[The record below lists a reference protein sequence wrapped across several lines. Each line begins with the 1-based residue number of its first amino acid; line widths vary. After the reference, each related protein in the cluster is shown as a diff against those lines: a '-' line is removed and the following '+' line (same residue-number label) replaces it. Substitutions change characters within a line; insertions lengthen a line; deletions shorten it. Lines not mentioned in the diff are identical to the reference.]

1 MEQWRWIEISNY
13 IMAYSVIGKVKV
25 DPVEVFF
32 GSLCVCSDSPGWER
46 LSSHSFLSLFFSL
59 FLSFYFFCF
68 IFGFDVVY
76 TLWQRTEIPF

>member
-25 DPVEVFF
+25 DTAEVFF
-32 GSLCVCSDSPGWER
+32 GSLCVFR
-46 LSSHSFLSLFFSL
+46 LTRRGRGESLPFLFFPFFFSL
-59 FLSFYFFCF
+59 FLFFYFFCF

-76 TLWQRTEIPF
+76 NL